1 MFEDMCRESDRKIG
15 EEKIRGRDE
24 KEERERERE
33 RELMREEEGEER
45 AIEIE
50 VALFPHYFLCILKL
64 ISILILFLF
73 YSILVP
79 QGRGHISRSISCF
92 EQSDRPW

>member
-33 RELMREEEGEER
+33 TERERERERINEG
-45 AIEIE
+45 
-50 VALFPHYFLCILKL
+50 
-64 ISILILFLF
+64 
-73 YSILVP
+73 
-79 QGRGHISRSISCF
+79 GRGGR
-92 EQSDRPW
+92 ESD